1 MLTIYQLIYKYHTR
15 ICALGHEHTLLSPS
29 EVNAVGLPSYGG
41 WGSILLGMS
50 IYTLLSLLGV
60 NALGLYGDWF

>member
-1 MLTIYQLIYKYHTR
+1 MLPIYQLINKYHTR

-41 WGSILLGMS
+41 WGV
-50 IYTLLSLLGV
+50 YTLGHEHIYS
-60 NALGLYGDWF
+60 A